1 MAAERDI
8 TESWSRL
15 QVELS
20 ARRIAEDRVDFST
33 SAPFAGLRL
42 VGGVDISY
50 PRGDE
55 GSDTAVVALTVLAFP
70 SLDVLYAHS
79 EAVAITAPYIPGF
92 LAFRESAAYRAA
104 FDRLR
109 RSHPE
114 LWPQV
119 VMVDG
124 NGTLHPRRFGS
135 ACHVGVEMDVPTI
148 GVAKN
153 LLHIKGTDAD
163 AKQLKRL
170 FAEDP
175 ELQEA
180 PISAGS
186 EIYGVAVAP
195 AGESAKNP
203 IFVSPGHRV
212 SMRTAVELARCCS
225 VHRVPEPIR
234 VADLRSREVARQME
248 QGLFDSEA

>member
-1 MAAERDI
+1 MSAEQDI
-8 TESWSRL
+8 VESWTRL

-20 ARRIAEDRVDFST
+20 ARRIADDKVDFST
-33 SAPFAGLRL
+33 APPFDGLRL

-50 PRGDE
+50 PRGD
-55 GSDTAVVALTVLAFP
+55 GSGGTAVVALTVLAFP
-70 SLDVLYAHS
+70 SLEVLYAHS
-79 EAVAITAPYIPGF
+79 EAVAITAPYVAGF

-104 FDRLR
+104 FDSLR
-109 RSHPE
+109 RTRPE

-119 VMVDG
+119 VLVDG

-135 ACHVGVEMDVPTI
+135 ACHVGVEMDVPTV

-153 LLHIKGTDAD
+153 LLHIDGTGAD

-170 FAEDP
+170 FADDP
-175 ELQEA
+175 QLEEVPIAAAGEL
-180 PISAGS
+180 
-186 EIYGVAVAP
+186 YGMAVAP
-195 AGESAKNP
+195 AGGSAKNP

-234 VADLRSREVARQME
+234 VADLQSREVARQME
-248 QGLFDSEA
+248 RLGDDDA